1 MAIRRSPPENR
12 VEFLHDGELLEAAAG
27 ESLAHAL
34 IAAERL
40 VLARSP
46 KLHRPRGPFCLR
58 GACDGC
64 LVRMDGRPNVMAC
77 RTRLRGGE
85 SVETQNVLGSRELDL
100 LNATDFLFP
109 HGIDAHRLLTS
120 VTGAT
125 GVVTR
130 LARRI
135 AGLGRLPDEAAPVR
149 GAKRRELDV
158 LIVGGGRTGLA
169 LASALGARATL
180 VDDALELGGR
190 SRLFAPELAAAAE
203 ARARAAG
210 AVLLGE
216 ATALG
221 AYREPDDGSGRL
233 TVPCS
238 RAGQILLFR
247 VRSLVLASGCHD
259 AVPGFAGA
267 DLPGVFSAR
276 AGLEL
281 EAAGIVPDPR
291 IVLVG
296 AGAANALL
304 AQRLGSF
311 VVARVDDPKD
321 LERAI
326 GKLRLRGV
334 SLRSPQGLRRLRAGV
349 LFYDATPAP
358 AFELAVQAGGQ
369 VEYRN
374 GVGYV
379 PRLDGEGRAA
389 PAVHCVGSMTGSAGN
404 GALEH
409 DASVRAVVQ
418 SVLAELAR
426 DGS

>member
-1 MAIRRSPPENR
+1 MAIRRSPPANR
-12 VEFLHDGELLEAAAG
+12 VEFLHDGELLEARAG

-34 IAAERL
+34 IAAGRL

-64 LVRMDGRPNVMAC
+64 LVRMDGNPNVMAC

-120 VTGAT
+120 VTGAS

-135 AGLGRLPDEAAPVR
+135 AGLGRLPDEPAPIR
-149 GAKRRELDV
+149 GAQRRELDV
-158 LIVGGGRTGLA
+158 LIVGGGGTGLA

-180 VDDALELGGR
+180 VDDALEFGGR
-190 SRLFAPELAAAAE
+190 SRLFAPELALLAE
-203 ARARAAG
+203 AEARAAG
-210 AVLLGE
+210 AALLGE
-216 ATALG
+216 TTALG

-233 TVPCS
+233 IVPCS

-247 VRSLVLASGCHD
+247 VRCLVLATGCHD

-304 AQRLGSF
+304 ERRLGNA
-311 VVARVDDPKD
+311 VVARVDDPND

-326 GKLRLRGV
+326 GKLRLRGLA
-334 SLRSPQGLRRLRAGV
+334 LRSPQGLRRVRAGV
-349 LFYDATPAP
+349 LFYDAKPAP

-369 VEYRN
+369 VEYRD

-379 PRLDGEGRAA
+379 PLLDGEGRAA
-389 PAVHCVGSMTGSAGN
+389 PAVHCAGSMTSRAGDR
-404 GALEH
+404 
-409 DASVRAVVQ
+409 DASLRAVVPA
-418 SVLAELAR
+418 VLAELAR
-426 DGS
+426 

>member
-1 MAIRRSPPENR
+1 
-12 VEFLHDGELLEAAAG
+12 VEFLHDGELLEAEAG

-34 IAAERL
+34 IAADRL

-64 LVRMDGRPNVMAC
+64 LVRMDGNPNVMAC
-77 RTRLRGGE
+77 RTRVRGGE

-109 HGIDAHRLLTS
+109 KGIDAHRLLTS
-120 VTGAT
+120 VTGAS

-135 AGLGRLPDEAAPVR
+135 AGLGRLPDHPAPIR
-149 GAKRRELDV
+149 AAKRRELDV
-158 LIVGGGRTGLA
+158 LIVGGGGTGLS
-169 LASALGARATL
+169 LARALGARATL
-180 VDDALELGGR
+180 VDDALEFGGR
-190 SRLFAPELAAAAE
+190 SRWFAPELAAAAE
-203 ARARAAG
+203 AEARAAG
-210 AVLLGE
+210 ATLLGE
-216 ATALG
+216 TTALG

-233 TVPCS
+233 SVPCS
-238 RAGQILLFR
+238 RAGQVLLFR
-247 VRSLVLASGCHD
+247 VRCLLLASGCHD

-276 AGLEL
+276 AGLAL
-281 EAAGIVPDPR
+281 QAAAIVPDAR

-296 AGAANALL
+296 AGPANALL
-304 AQRLGSF
+304 EQRFGKF
-311 VVARVDDPKD
+311 VVARVEDPND

-334 SLRSPQGLRRLRAGV
+334 SLRSAEGLRRLRAGA

-358 AFELAVQAGGQ
+358 AFELAVQAGAQ
-369 VEYRN
+369 VEYQN

-379 PRLDGEGRAA
+379 PVLDSEGRAA
-389 PAVHCVGSMTGSAGN
+389 PAVYCAGSITGRADDR
-404 GALEH
+404 ALEH
-409 DASVRAVVQ
+409 GASVRAVAQ
-418 SVLAELAR
+418 AVLAELAR
-426 DGS
+426 GKS

>member
-1 MAIRRSPPENR
+1 MAVRRSPLENR
-12 VEFLHDGELLEAAAG
+12 VEFLHDGELLEARAG

-34 IAAERL
+34 IAADRL

-149 GAKRRELDV
+149 AAKRRELDV
-158 LIVGGGRTGLA
+158 LIVGGGGTGLA

-190 SRLFAPELAAAAE
+190 LRLFEPELAAAAE
-203 ARARAAG
+203 AKARAAG
-210 AVLLGE
+210 ATLLGE
-216 ATALG
+216 TTALG

-247 VRSLVLASGCHD
+247 VRRLVLASGCHD

-281 EAAGIVPDPR
+281 EVAGIVPDPR

-304 AQRLGSF
+304 ERRLGDF
-311 VVARVDDPKD
+311 VVARVDDPND

-334 SLRSPQGLRRLRAGV
+334 SLRSPKGLRRLRAGV

-369 VEYRN
+369 VEYRD

-379 PRLDGEGRAA
+379 PLLDGEGRAA
-389 PAVHCVGSMTGSAGN
+389 PAVHCAGSMTGRAGDR
-404 GALEH
+404 ALEH
-409 DASVRAVVQ
+409 DASVRTVVQ
-418 SVLAELAR
+418 AVLADLALER
-426 DGS
+426 P